1 MSQLADCAPT
11 HAPAVRDRE
20 ARDHRPE
27 PFARHARLW
36 ALLGALGYAGAVIDP
51 SGILASHR
59 FRRLEEQEQ
68 RDGRR

>member
-1 MSQLADCAPT
+1 MSQLADSAPT
-11 HAPAVRDRE
+11 HAPAERDRE
-20 ARDHRPE
+20 ARDHRPD
-27 PFARHARLW
+27 PFDRHARLW

-68 RDGRR
+68 RDGHR